1 MATILIVENNK
12 NQLLLYEQEF
22 RLEGHEIL
30 TAIDGIECLAIAQRQ
45 PLDLIIMD
53 INLPKMDGIE
63 TMGRILSQHKNIPI
77 IINTSYSQYKDNLML
92 WAADAY
98 IIKSSDLSILKN
110 KVKEI
115 LAIKTVK

>member
-12 NQLLLYEQEF
+12 NQLILYEQEF
-22 RLEGHEIL
+22 RLEGYEIL
-30 TAIDGIECLAIAQRQ
+30 TAIDGIECLEIAQRQ
-45 PLDLIIMD
+45 QLDFFIMD

-77 IINTSYSQYKDNLML
+77 IINTSYSQYKDNFML

-98 IIKSSDLSILKN
+98 IIKSSDLSTLKN
-110 KVKEI
+110 KVKE
-115 LAIKTVK
+115 LLTMRSVK